1 MKLNWGAAVAG
12 VYTAFA
18 LATSAFVA
26 FAMGR
31 PVDLV
36 QTDYYA
42 QSLRQDERMEA
53 LDNAE
58 RLGAAAGIVVV
69 DRVIDV
75 ALPPGH
81 VATARGTITLY
92 RPSNASADRKAD
104 VSLDAAGRQRVS
116 LSDAVPGLWIVQVA
130 WTAQGRS
137 YYFERQI
144 TVP

>member
-1 MKLNWGAAVAG
+1 MQLNWGAAVAG
-12 VYTAFA
+12 IYTAFA
-18 LATSAFVA
+18 LATTAFVT

-36 QTDYYA
+36 QPDYYA

-53 LDNAE
+53 RANAD
-58 RLGAAAGIVVV
+58 RLGAAAGSVLV
-69 DRVIDV
+69 DRAVDI
-75 ALPPGH
+75 ALPPAH
-81 VATARGTITLY
+81 AATAKGTITLY
-92 RPSNASADRKAD
+92 RPSNAAADRKAD
-104 VSLDAAGRQRVS
+104 ISLDAAGRQRVS
-116 LSDAVPGLWIVQVA
+116 LDKAVPGLWIVQVA